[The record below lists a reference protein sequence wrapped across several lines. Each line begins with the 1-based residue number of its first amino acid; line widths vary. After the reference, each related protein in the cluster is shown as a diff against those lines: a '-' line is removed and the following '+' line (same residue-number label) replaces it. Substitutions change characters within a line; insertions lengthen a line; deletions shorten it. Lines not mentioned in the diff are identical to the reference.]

1 MPRARAHAAS
11 VSHFILACPVRSP
24 AGRLRALWLE
34 GNGFLKMEGFEGL
47 VDHTDEETGATREE
61 TPWTSTDDT
70 LARLDERARRG
81 DEARARAREIRRG
94 RLRGE
99 DAKEEEEEEAAD
111 DDDADE

>member
-1 MPRARAHAAS
+1 M
-11 VSHFILACPVRSP
+11 LK
-24 AGRLRALWLE
+24 RALLCCCTGE
-34 GNGFLKMEGFEGL
+34 YMDMEGFEGL
-47 VDHTDEETGATREE
+47 VDHTDEESGATREE